1 MGRVF
6 QAKIV
11 ERGAW
16 MVSSLC
22 QPRGALVT
30 GRACGPYPVGLR
42 GGGAQAPPVPSRR
55 GPKHSGPGSPH
66 RGVCSCLLLARR
78 RGPGPIQQMLACS
91 PRPSPERP

>member
-6 QAKIV
+6 QAKTV

-30 GRACGPYPVGLR
+30 RPGMWTLPSGTEGR
-42 GGGAQAPPVPSRR
+42 RR
-55 GPKHSGPGSPH
+55 PADKGREHSGQAFLAEG
-66 RGVCSCLLLARR
+66 LLMFAAWPRLANV
-78 RGPGPIQQMLACS
+78 S
-91 PRPSPERP
+91 